1 MLIEVRLYAT
11 LRRCRP
17 DRPDGRLELEL
28 PEDATV
34 LEAAKLLGIDPQEIH
49 LIMING
55 VGRDL
60 AQPLRQDDRLGLFP
74 PIGGG

>member
-1 MLIEVRLYAT
+1 MRIEVRLYAT

-17 DRPDGRLELEL
+17 ERPDGRLEIEL
-28 PEDATV
+28 PEGATV
-34 LEAAKLLGIDPQEIH
+34 LEAAVFLGLDPGEIH
-49 LIMING
+49 LVMING

-60 AQPLRQDDRLGLFP
+60 NQPLRQDDRLGLFP

>member
-1 MLIEVRLYAT
+1 MRIEVRLYAT

-17 DRPDGRLELEL
+17 ERPDGRLDVEL
-28 PEDATV
+28 PEGATV
-34 LEAAKLLGIDPQEIH
+34 LEVVNLLGLDPAEIH
-49 LIMING
+49 LVMING

-60 AQPLRQDDRLGLFP
+60 NQPLRQDDRLGLFP